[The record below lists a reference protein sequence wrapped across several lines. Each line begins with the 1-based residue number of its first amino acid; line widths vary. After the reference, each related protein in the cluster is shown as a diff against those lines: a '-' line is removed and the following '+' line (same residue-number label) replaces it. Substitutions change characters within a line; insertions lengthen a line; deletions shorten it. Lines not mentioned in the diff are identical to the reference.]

1 MRIGKIIL
9 LVTAIS
15 LFGSSWQ
22 TSEASTDNFIRK
34 VVGSWAFKTTEYREG
49 SCTMQGNM
57 KVSRQN
63 AEEYYCEIYAEETC
77 TMWGVFLVYQT
88 CTIDQADDQITIVS
102 KVEKIIESTMEL
114 SEVNYIPDNFI
125 VEFVDPNLMTG
136 NLVSAVIAPVRFER
150 VPDNNS

>member
-1 MRIGKIIL
+1 MKIGKIIL
-9 LVTAIS
+9 LVTAIA
-15 LFGSSWQ
+15 LLGSSWQ
-22 TSEASTDNFIRK
+22 TSDASTDDFIRK
-34 VVGSWAFKTTEYREG
+34 IVGSWAFKTAEYREG

-63 AEEYYCEIYAEETC
+63 AEKYHCEIYAEETC

-150 VPDNNS
+150 MPDNNS